1 MINFRDYFSIFN
13 RKQYPNFKSF
23 SEDILLDETG
33 PCLCLSGKIFNDC
46 CRKKREEAFS
56 LPEIERKKRLSE
68 FYQLFLYEKDHHIAP
83 PSNSVIFEKESRG
96 KKKRIKY
103 CTAKKVYSKDC
114 EDLIKNAHT
123 LSRGNNFKS
132 LTDENSVYTFNEHV
146 PIIFWNID
154 KIDSCYINQKV
165 ENQAS
170 AYPMYCDKHDTLI
183 FKEIEQ
189 AGKSPFKNTYIEN
202 IEYAIKSCSFELYY
216 KVLNLKYLANMFEQE
231 PLVSD
236 NSFIDHY
243 FLTQK
248 SMFETNKVSN
258 KLLDL
263 HKRYSRKEYK
273 FKKFKTVVID
283 IPSKKIECILSEMME
298 VDGIN
303 VFINMINCPLPRII
317 ISWYDNGQ
325 VYNRD
330 WEEWVNLILMNSTN
344 IFFSNQ
350 FISGLDQYEKTYL
363 FLNHRRTP
371 ELSQEQQNFL
381 KINDKLLKGIINK
394 LCNLAPF

>member
-1 MINFRDYFSIFN
+1 M
-13 RKQYPNFKSF
+13 
-23 SEDILLDETG
+23 
-33 PCLCLSGKIFNDC
+33 
-46 CRKKREEAFS
+46 
-56 LPEIERKKRLSE
+56 
-68 FYQLFLYEKDHHIAP
+68 
-83 PSNSVIFEKESRG
+83 IFEKDSRG

-103 CTAKKVYSKDC
+103 CTAKRIYSKDC

-170 AYPMYCDKHDTLI
+170 AYPIYCNKHDTLI

-189 AGKSPFKNTYIEN
+189 AGKSPFENTYIEN

-216 KVLNLKYLANMFEQE
+216 KVLNLKYLAYIFENE
-231 PLVSD
+231 PLVLD
-236 NSFIDHY
+236 RNFNNSY

-248 SMFETNKVSN
+248 YMFETNNVSN

-263 HKRYSRKEYK
+263 HKKYFQKGYK
-273 FKKFKTVVID
+273 FKKFKTVVIN
-283 IPSKKIECILSEMME
+283 IPSKKIECTLSEMLK

-303 VFINMINCPLPRII
+303 VFINMINCPLPKII

-325 VYNRD
+325 VCNRD

-363 FLNHRRTP
+363 YLNHRRTS

-394 LCNLAPF
+394 LCNLSPF

>member
-1 MINFRDYFSIFN
+1 
-13 RKQYPNFKSF
+13 
-23 SEDILLDETG
+23 
-33 PCLCLSGKIFNDC
+33 
-46 CRKKREEAFS
+46 
-56 LPEIERKKRLSE
+56 
-68 FYQLFLYEKDHHIAP
+68 
-83 PSNSVIFEKESRG
+83 
-96 KKKRIKY
+96 
-103 CTAKKVYSKDC
+103 
-114 EDLIKNAHT
+114 
-123 LSRGNNFKS
+123 
-132 LTDENSVYTFNEHV
+132 
-146 PIIFWNID
+146 
-154 KIDSCYINQKV
+154 
-165 ENQAS
+165 
-170 AYPMYCDKHDTLI
+170 
-183 FKEIEQ
+183 
-189 AGKSPFKNTYIEN
+189 
-202 IEYAIKSCSFELYY
+202 
-216 KVLNLKYLANMFEQE
+216 MFEQE

-236 NSFIDHY
+236 NSFIDYY

-283 IPSKKIECILSEMME
+283 IPSKKIECILSEMMK

-303 VFINMINCPLPRII
+303 VFINMINCPLPKII

-325 VYNRD
+325 VCNRD

-363 FLNHRRTP
+363 YLNHRRTS

-394 LCNLAPF
+394 LCNLAPL